1 MIVQEQ
7 RQTVRRRVLKGG
19 KIVFN
24 QGRSTISCTMRN
36 LSEQGALL
44 RVESV
49 LGIPDSFVLVVAPDE
64 QPRAC
69 EVVRRTANEVGV
81 RFVVE

>member
-1 MIVQEQ
+1 MIQEQ

-24 QGRSTISCTMRN
+24 HGRSTISCTMRN
-36 LSEQGALL
+36 VSEQGALL

-49 LGIPDSFVLVVAPDE
+49 VGIPDSFVLVVASDE
-64 QPRAC
+64 HPRTC

-81 RFVVE
+81 KFLVE